1 LACKAPRCPAKAFL
15 KTHSHISIGDAI
27 GTKDAELTDQM
38 LAFMKV
44 GKPTN

>member
-1 LACKAPRCPAKAFL
+1 M
-15 KTHSHISIGDAI
+15 HSHISEGDAI
-27 GTKDAELTDQM
+27 GTSDTELTDQL